1 MARIYALRWMLV
13 ALGAALHGT
22 WVMTPSLA
30 SQPAS
35 IAPEPPTTIQAQ
47 FRGCTTEGWCRFWV
61 ESTDPSRETIYSIRL
76 DGVVQPRTDDA
87 LSRAVRDR
95 LNALLSNMIHQHKRV
110 ELHGLRSLDDGTFA
124 ATVTVNG
131 ADVASD
137 PILAELGVLGSA
149 PQR

>member
-1 MARIYALRWMLV
+1 MIV
-13 ALGAALHGT
+13 ALGVALHGT
-22 WVMTPSLA
+22 WVITPSLA

-35 IAPEPPTTIQAQ
+35 VAPELPTAMQAQ
-47 FRGCTTEGWCRFWV
+47 FRGCVTEGWCRFWID
-61 ESTDPSRETIYSIRL
+61 SADPSRESIYPIRL
-76 DGVVQPRTDDA
+76 DGVVQSRTDDA

-124 ATVTVNG
+124 ASVTVNG

-137 PILAELGVLGSA
+137 PILAELGMLGSA